1 MSEIFQDSETNLYF
15 PQATFERKQASNES
29 TQSNSR
35 LFEQRSNFNTPPSLD
50 RNRTQTI
57 PKQNKP
63 KYEYDINGYRKDHR
77 EQNVRYKSQFEDD
90 FNYDN
95 GRADRDWI
103 DVKSNNYFSGNA
115 SSVDKGPVKKNSNS
129 NGRKPEWR
137 NVYGKASQPADGAVN
152 AFQWSD

>member
-1 MSEIFQDSETNLYF
+1 MCF
-15 PQATFERKQASNES
+15 R
-29 TQSNSR
+29 
-35 LFEQRSNFNTPPSLD
+35 
-50 RNRTQTI
+50 

-115 SSVDKGPVKKNSNS
+115 SSVDKGKNKESLI
-129 NGRKPEWR
+129 RIHLT
-137 NVYGKASQPADGAVN
+137 
-152 AFQWSD
+152 SDKFRPC